1 MTDWP
6 SYESHKIVK
15 ALPVV
20 ARGLRELVVQHEDG
34 TRELFEPNLGG
45 MAERAQIGDYAILYP
60 DGFKSVSPRKA
71 FEEGYTRKP

>member
-1 MTDWP
+1 MSLDVYLEGP
-6 SYESHKIVK
+6 HCD
-15 ALPVV
+15 ACG
-20 ARGLRELVVQHEDG
+20 RGGERIYDANITH
-34 TRELFEPNLGG
+34 NLGG